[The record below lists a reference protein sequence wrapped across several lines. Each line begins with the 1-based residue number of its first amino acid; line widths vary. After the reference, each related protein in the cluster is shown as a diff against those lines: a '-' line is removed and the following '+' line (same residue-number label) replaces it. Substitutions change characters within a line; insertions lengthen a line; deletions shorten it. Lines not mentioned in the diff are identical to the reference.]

1 MSRLQAE
8 SNTAYQ
14 DPESRTLQQSS
25 DAETASLLP
34 ANGGPA
40 VNFAD
45 EDGGDSPPPSLAYDG
60 QGHRKQVSSS
70 EFVDL
75 EDGPETEF
83 IDPAPGD
90 GQGRRPR
97 SLEDLHSAAD
107 DRTGQH
113 EDFDSRLL
121 ARAAKYGL
129 APQNVRDQYQSA
141 EQLESALLAIDQQT
155 LNQGRWW
162 RHQQQ
167 QQQQV
172 PPAQQWQQPPQQQWQ
187 QPQQFVQQPPSQQ
200 QPQPGQQQPMTN
212 QEYEEYK
219 LSNPELFDETLS
231 EELQNLSKHT
241 IEKIRRQAERL
252 QQLEQSQAAMQQF
265 IASQQQERMRER
277 AESEFN
283 SFDQA
288 IRSLGGGWD
297 KVFGADDYRQLP
309 PDSDQLKARGRVL
322 QTAAELVQFHA
333 ANGRHFAL
341 TDVLQS
347 ARQMSFP
354 DQQAVAQTSQRQAG
368 PPRNRDSAGRYT
380 AVPTSRQRTEQIS
393 GREKALRRADAFFAK
408 RGMPGDY
415 GSENGLVDY

>member
-8 SNTAYQ
+8 ADTAFQ
-14 DPESRTLQQSS
+14 DPEARTLQQSS
-25 DAETASLLP
+25 EAETASLLP

-40 VNFAD
+40 VKFAD
-45 EDGGDSPPPSLAYDG
+45 EDGGDSPPPSLTYDG
-60 QGHRKQVSSS
+60 QGHQKKMSAS

-83 IDPAPGD
+83 IDSVPDD
-90 GQGRRPR
+90 GQRRRPR

-107 DRTGQH
+107 DHRTGQH

-121 ARAAKYGL
+121 ARAAKYGI
-129 APQNVRDQYQSA
+129 APQQVRDQYQSA

-167 QQQQV
+167 QQQM
-172 PPAQQWQQPPQQQWQ
+172 PPQVQPWQ
-187 QPQQFVQQPPSQQ
+187 QPQPMFVPQPPPQQVQQPQ
-200 QPQPGQQQPMTN
+200 GQQQQQQMTN
-212 QEYEEYK
+212 EELEAYK

-241 IEKIRRQAERL
+241 IEKIRRQQERL
-252 QQLEQSQAAMQQF
+252 QQLEANQAAMQQF
-265 IASQQQERMRER
+265 IAQQQQDRQRER
-277 AESEFN
+277 AELEFN

-288 IRSLGGGWD
+288 IRNLGGGWEN
-297 KVFGADDYRQLP
+297 VFGTDDYRQLP
-309 PDSDQLKARGRVL
+309 PDSDLVKNRARVL

-354 DQQAVAQTSQRQAG
+354 DQQAVARSSQRQQTDQR
-368 PPRNRDSAGRYT
+368 PRDSRGRYT

-393 GREKALRRADAFFAK
+393 GRERALRRADQFFAK

-415 GSENGLVDY
+415 GSENGLVDI

>member
-8 SNTAYQ
+8 SNTAFQ

-25 DAETASLLP
+25 DAETAALLP

-45 EDGGDSPPPSLAYDG
+45 DDGGDNPPPTLAYDG
-60 QGHRKQVSSS
+60 NGHQRKVPAR
-70 EFVDL
+70 EIVDL

-83 IDPAPGD
+83 IDPVPDD

-107 DRTGQH
+107 DYRTSQRD
-113 EDFDSRLL
+113 EFDSRLL

-129 APQNVRDQYQSA
+129 APQAVRDQYQSA

-162 RHQQQ
+162 RSQQQ
-167 QQQQV
+167 QQQA
-172 PPAQQWQQPPQQQWQ
+172 PPQMPQQWQQPPQWQQQ
-187 QPQQFVQQPPSQQ
+187 PFIPQPQQVPQQ
-200 QPQPGQQQPMTN
+200 QAPPQQQQMTN
-212 QEYEEYK
+212 EELEAYK

-241 IEKIRRQAERL
+241 IEKIRRQHERML
-252 QQLEQSQAAMQQF
+252 QLEQNQAAMQQF
-265 IASQQQERMRER
+265 FLQQQQERQRER
-277 AESEFN
+277 AELEFN

-288 IRSLGGGWD
+288 IRNLGGGWEN
-297 KVFGADDYRQLP
+297 VFGSEDYRQLP
-309 PDSDQLKARGRVL
+309 PDSEQLKARGRVL

-354 DQQAVAQTSQRQAG
+354 DQQAVARLSQRQADSR
-368 PPRNRDSAGRYT
+368 PRDSRGRYT

-393 GREKALRRADAFFAK
+393 GRERALRRADAFFAK

-415 GSENGLVDY
+415 GSENGLVDI